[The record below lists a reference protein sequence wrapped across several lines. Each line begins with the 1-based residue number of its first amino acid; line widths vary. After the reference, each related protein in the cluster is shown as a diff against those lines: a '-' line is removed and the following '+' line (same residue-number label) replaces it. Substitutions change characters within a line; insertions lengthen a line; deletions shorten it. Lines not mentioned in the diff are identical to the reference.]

1 MNSLTVTAL
10 AVFAAAYVLMFAFQK
25 IRPHVAVGAAA
36 LFVIAGSTGLFD
48 GYSYTFFDAL
58 GEIDWNVIMM
68 ISGTMGTVY
77 LFIQSKMP
85 ELMSDVLVSHI
96 HSVKW
101 LIVVLSLFAGVI
113 SAFVDNVATVLMVVP
128 VAMALCKELEV
139 SPVPAVIC
147 ISISSNLQ
155 GAATLVGDTT
165 SILLGKAANLDFMD
179 FFFMGGKPGM
189 FWVTEAGAL
198 VSAVIILIMMRREK
212 ASVFITERTE
222 VKDKVPTVLLVLT
235 VLTLIAVSF
244 IPYKEAAA
252 PGQFY
257 KPDITNGIICLT
269 YFAIGVVRAMIKTRS
284 RDVLFAALREIDYYT
299 IVLLAGLF
307 VIIGGITKAGVIDLL
322 GDKLAGI
329 SGDGSA
335 SSIFII
341 YTVIVWMSVLCSAF
355 IDNIPYTA
363 TMLPVVAVVTEE
375 LSAAGGIN
383 ISPNLLY
390 FGLLVGAT
398 LGGNITPI
406 GASANI
412 AGLGMLRKEGYEV
425 GARTFMKYSIPFT
438 LSAVLTGYVLVWIIW
453 M

>member
-58 GEIDWNVIMM
+58 GEVDWNVIMM

-179 FFFMGGKPGM
+179 FFFVGGKPGM

-284 RDVLFAALREIDYYT
+284 RDVLFATLREIDYYT

>member
-179 FFFMGGKPGM
+179 FFFVGGKPGM
-189 FWVTEAGAL
+189 FWVTETGAL
-198 VSAVIILIMMRREK
+198 VSAIIILIMMRREK

-284 RDVLFAALREIDYYT
+284 RDVLFAAFREIDYYT

>member
-165 SILLGKAANLDFMD
+165 SILTWQIGRA
-179 FFFMGGKPGM
+179 
-189 FWVTEAGAL
+189 
-198 VSAVIILIMMRREK
+198 SCRER
-212 ASVFITERTE
+212 V
-222 VKDKVPTVLLVLT
+222 
-235 VLTLIAVSF
+235 
-244 IPYKEAAA
+244 
-252 PGQFY
+252 
-257 KPDITNGIICLT
+257 
-269 YFAIGVVRAMIKTRS
+269 
-284 RDVLFAALREIDYYT
+284 
-299 IVLLAGLF
+299 
-307 VIIGGITKAGVIDLL
+307 
-322 GDKLAGI
+322 
-329 SGDGSA
+329 
-335 SSIFII
+335 
-341 YTVIVWMSVLCSAF
+341 
-355 IDNIPYTA
+355 
-363 TMLPVVAVVTEE
+363 
-375 LSAAGGIN
+375 
-383 ISPNLLY
+383 
-390 FGLLVGAT
+390 
-398 LGGNITPI
+398 
-406 GASANI
+406 
-412 AGLGMLRKEGYEV
+412 
-425 GARTFMKYSIPFT
+425 
-438 LSAVLTGYVLVWIIW
+438 
-453 M
+453 

>member
-58 GEIDWNVIMM
+58 GEVDWNVIMM

-179 FFFMGGKPGM
+179 FFFVGGKPGM

-198 VSAVIILIMMRREK
+198 VSAIIILIMMRREK

-438 LSAVLTGYVLVWIIW
+438 LSAVLTGYALVWIIW

>member
-179 FFFMGGKPGM
+179 FFFVGGKPGM

-284 RDVLFAALREIDYYT
+284 RDVLLAAFREIDYYT

-335 SSIFII
+335 GSIFII

>member
-1 MNSLTVTAL
+1 MNSLTVIAL

-179 FFFMGGKPGM
+179 FFFVGGKPGM

-198 VSAVIILIMMRREK
+198 VSAIIILIMMRREK

-284 RDVLFAALREIDYYT
+284 RDVLFAAFREIDYYT

-438 LSAVLTGYVLVWIIW
+438 LSAVLTGYALVWIIW

>member
-58 GEIDWNVIMM
+58 GEVDWNVIMM

-179 FFFMGGKPGM
+179 FFFVGGRPGM

-284 RDVLFAALREIDYYT
+284 RDVLFAAFREIDYYT

-329 SGDGSA
+329 SGDGSV

-438 LSAVLTGYVLVWIIW
+438 LSAVLTGYALVWIIW

>member
-179 FFFMGGKPGM
+179 FFFVGGKPGM

-198 VSAVIILIMMRREK
+198 VSAIIILIMMRREK

-284 RDVLFAALREIDYYT
+284 RDVLFAAFREIDYYT

>member
-58 GEIDWNVIMM
+58 GEVDWNVIMM

-179 FFFMGGKPGM
+179 FFFVGGKPGM

-284 RDVLFAALREIDYYT
+284 RDVLFAAFREIDYYT

>member
-58 GEIDWNVIMM
+58 GEVDWNVIMM

-179 FFFMGGKPGM
+179 FFFVGGKPGM

-198 VSAVIILIMMRREK
+198 VSAIIILIMMRREK

-284 RDVLFAALREIDYYT
+284 RDVLFAAFREIDYYT

-329 SGDGSA
+329 SGDRSA

-438 LSAVLTGYVLVWIIW
+438 LSAVLTGYALVWIIW

>member
-58 GEIDWNVIMM
+58 GEVDWNVIMM

-179 FFFMGGKPGM
+179 FFFVGGKPGM

-284 RDVLFAALREIDYYT
+284 RDVLFAAFREIDYYT

-329 SGDGSA
+329 SGDGSV

-438 LSAVLTGYVLVWIIW
+438 LSAVLTGYALVWIIW

>member
-165 SILLGKAANLDFMD
+165 LILLGKAANLDFMD
-179 FFFMGGKPGM
+179 FFFVGGKPGM

-198 VSAVIILIMMRREK
+198 VSAIIILIMMRREK

-284 RDVLFAALREIDYYT
+284 RDVLFAAFREIDYYT

-335 SSIFII
+335 GSIFII

-438 LSAVLTGYVLVWIIW
+438 LSAVLTGYALVWIIW

>member
-179 FFFMGGKPGM
+179 FFFVGGKPGM

-198 VSAVIILIMMRREK
+198 VSAIIILIMMRREK
-212 ASVFITERTE
+212 ASVFITERTK

-284 RDVLFAALREIDYYT
+284 RDVLFAAFREIDYYT

-438 LSAVLTGYVLVWIIW
+438 LSAVLTGYALVWIIW

>member
-58 GEIDWNVIMM
+58 GEVDWNVIMM

-179 FFFMGGKPGM
+179 FFFVGGKPGM

-198 VSAVIILIMMRREK
+198 VSAIIILIMMRREK

-284 RDVLFAALREIDYYT
+284 RDVLFAAFSEIDYYT

-438 LSAVLTGYVLVWIIW
+438 LSAVLTGYALVWIIW

>member
-58 GEIDWNVIMM
+58 GEVDWNVIMM

-179 FFFMGGKPGM
+179 FFFVGGKPGM

-284 RDVLFAALREIDYYT
+284 RDVLFATLREIDYYT

-438 LSAVLTGYVLVWIIW
+438 LSAVLTGYALVWIIW

>member
-1 MNSLTVTAL
+1 MKDTAIK
-10 AVFAAAYVLMFAFQK
+10 V
-25 IRPHVAVGAAA
+25 
-36 LFVIAGSTGLFD
+36 
-48 GYSYTFFDAL
+48 
-58 GEIDWNVIMM
+58 
-68 ISGTMGTVY
+68 
-77 LFIQSKMP
+77 
-85 ELMSDVLVSHI
+85 
-96 HSVKW
+96 
-101 LIVVLSLFAGVI
+101 
-113 SAFVDNVATVLMVVP
+113 
-128 VAMALCKELEV
+128 
-139 SPVPAVIC
+139 
-147 ISISSNLQ
+147 
-155 GAATLVGDTT
+155 
-165 SILLGKAANLDFMD
+165 
-179 FFFMGGKPGM
+179 
-189 FWVTEAGAL
+189 
-198 VSAVIILIMMRREK
+198 
-212 ASVFITERTE
+212 RT

-335 SSIFII
+335 GSIFII

>member
-36 LFVIAGSTGLFD
+36 LFVIAGSTGLFA

-58 GEIDWNVIMM
+58 GEVDWNVIMM

-179 FFFMGGKPGM
+179 FFFVGGKPGM

-198 VSAVIILIMMRREK
+198 VSAIIILIMMRREK

-284 RDVLFAALREIDYYT
+284 RDVLFAAFREIDYYT

-438 LSAVLTGYVLVWIIW
+438 LSAVLTGYALVWIIW